1 MEGHQASHGPAVMS
15 TRGPRSVLGFE
26 KHVRL
31 SWRWIGWTGLPRV
44 CCSEVTRKQDSCP
57 RRHSADAADAG
68 PLPKALGSER
78 WAQVKVGYRETLRSG
93 RGPGSCCCTDVHHV
107 TEKRDVPPMDISR
120 ERPSTRRGPGRAS
133 APPAG
138 CASAWLSGLRGRRSL
153 RGSVAAIPNQPPS
166 PVCLPRP
173 QSALCPRR
181 PPPPPWGAGAWS
193 LPGARSAARALPRG
207 RGLAPPRDASALAV
221 PTLAS
226 RRVSVP
232 QGPTPPRPRE
242 EFRVARFSGRFTSG
256 ENFSENVHFC
266 KCSFLN
272 TEHFRWGP

>member
-44 CCSEVTRKQDSCP
+44 RCSEVTRKQDSCP
-57 RRHSADAADAG
+57 RRHSADTADAG

-120 ERPSTRRGPGRAS
+120 ERPSTRRGPGAGLCAPSRLCICVAVRAS
-133 APPAG
+133 WPQESSWFGGCDSKPAAISGVSSTASERPLSSAATSPTLGCRSVVPARGQVCSEGPLAGTRSRSAPRRLGSGSSDPGLTQSVGSTGTDA
-138 CASAWLSGLRGRRSL
+138 ASAQRR
-153 RGSVAAIPNQPPS
+153 IPCGTFQ
-166 PVCLPRP
+166 R
-173 QSALCPRR
+173 QIHK
-181 PPPPPWGAGAWS
+181 WGK
-193 LPGARSAARALPRG
+193 L
-207 RGLAPPRDASALAV
+207 
-221 PTLAS
+221 
-226 RRVSVP
+226 
-232 QGPTPPRPRE
+232 
-242 EFRVARFSGRFTSG
+242 F
-256 ENFSENVHFC
+256 
-266 KCSFLN
+266 
-272 TEHFRWGP
+272 